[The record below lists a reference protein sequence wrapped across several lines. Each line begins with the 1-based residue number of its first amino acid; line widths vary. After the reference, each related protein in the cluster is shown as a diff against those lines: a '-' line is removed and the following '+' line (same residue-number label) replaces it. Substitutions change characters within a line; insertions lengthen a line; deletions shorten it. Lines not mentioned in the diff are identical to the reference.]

1 MHVTRSERSTVVNGY
16 NHNNPLRSTSIT
28 MSDMSCQPLGF
39 VFGGIHVNV
48 GRLLHGALF
57 LRIVHL
63 VAQVSLEL
71 SV

>member
-1 MHVTRSERSTVVNGY
+1 MHVTRSEQSTVVNRY

-28 MSDMSCQPLGF
+28 MSCQPLGF
-39 VFGGIHVNV
+39 VFGGIHVNVV